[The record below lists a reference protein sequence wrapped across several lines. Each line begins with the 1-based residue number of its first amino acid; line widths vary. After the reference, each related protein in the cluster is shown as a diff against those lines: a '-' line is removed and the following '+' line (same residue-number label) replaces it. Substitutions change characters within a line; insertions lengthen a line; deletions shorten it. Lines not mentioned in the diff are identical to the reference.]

1 MRISKTPAFIS
12 KCRKALY
19 RLGPPHQSAKADSFC
34 RGGPCRPFSVFPTI
48 HRMVGI
54 AFGDRLRT
62 HPGGSLLAGRRA
74 SVSLPH
80 WGRGT
85 ARNERWMRD
94 ASDKLMLP
102 NFVTLLLQ
110 RAYLLGYISQEVR
123 RRSRSDP
130 DHPVNGR
137 EGEERAAYVRPVSS
151 SSLAYRSSPFAG
163 RRRSRRGAR

>member
-1 MRISKTPAFIS
+1 MRPKAHEAPSSVISPVGRNATFPKGEGFWLGS
-12 KCRKALY
+12 F
-19 RLGPPHQSAKADSFC
+19 RLF
-34 RGGPCRPFSVFPTI
+34 
-48 HRMVGI
+48 
-54 AFGDRLRT
+54 
-62 HPGGSLLAGRRA
+62 
-74 SVSLPH
+74 SLPPR
-80 WGRGT
+80 GRGT

-137 EGEERAAYVRPVSS
+137 EGEERAAYVRPVSY
-151 SSLAYRSSPFAG
+151 SSLRY
-163 RRRSRRGAR
+163 RGAACREKHKLSKRNAFLDKQNQRFCVARICSPVRAS